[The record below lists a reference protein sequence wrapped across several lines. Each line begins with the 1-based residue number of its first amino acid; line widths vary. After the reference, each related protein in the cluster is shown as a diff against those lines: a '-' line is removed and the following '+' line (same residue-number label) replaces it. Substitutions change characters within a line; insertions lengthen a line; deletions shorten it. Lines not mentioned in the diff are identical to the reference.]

1 MSLLDSLKRALGREA
16 PQPTAQPA
24 PARGAEVEEPR
35 VPEITGAELLA
46 ARQNGHGLVLLD
58 CREDHEWRQGRIPGS
73 LHIPMR
79 QVPGRLNELRRDAEI
94 VVVCAH
100 GNRSY
105 SVAGWLIQN
114 GYGARSLKGGVA
126 DWQWRGYAIETSMP
140 EGS

>member
-1 MSLLDSLKRALGREA
+1 MTLLDTLKRALGRA
-16 PQPTAQPA
+16 TPPPAAQPA
-24 PARGAEVEEPR
+24 NARAAEAEELR

-46 ARQNGHGLVLLD
+46 MRQNGNGLLILD
-58 CREDHEWRQGRIPGS
+58 CREDHEWRQGRIPDS

-105 SVAGWLIQN
+105 SVASWLIQN
-114 GYGARSLKGGVA
+114 GYPVRSLKGGVA
-126 DWQWRGYAIETSMP
+126 DWQWRGYEIERA
-140 EGS
+140 

>member
-1 MSLLDSLKRALGREA
+1 MTLLDTLKRALGRET
-16 PQPTAQPA
+16 PQPAN
-24 PARGAEVEEPR
+24 ARAAAAEELR

-46 ARQNGHGLVLLD
+46 LRQNGNGLLLLD

-79 QVPGRLNELRRDAEI
+79 QVPGRLNEIRRDAEI
-94 VVVCAH
+94 VVACAH

-105 SVAGWLIQN
+105 SVASWLIQN

-126 DWQWRGYAIETSMP
+126 DWQWRGYAIER
-140 EGS
+140 E

>member
-1 MSLLDSLKRALGREA
+1 MTLLDTLKRALGRET
-16 PQPTAQPA
+16 PQPAN
-24 PARGAEVEEPR
+24 ARAAAAEELR
-35 VPEITGAELLA
+35 VPEITGAELQA
-46 ARQNGHGLVLLD
+46 MRQNGNGLLLLD

-79 QVPGRLNELRRDAEI
+79 QVPSRLDEIRRDAEI

-126 DWQWRGYAIETSMP
+126 DWQWRGYAIER
-140 EGS
+140 E

>member
-1 MSLLDSLKRALGREA
+1 MTLLDTLKRALGRET
-16 PQPTAQPA
+16 PQPAAQPA
-24 PARGAEVEEPR
+24 STRAAEAEEIR

-46 ARQNGHGLVLLD
+46 MRQNGNGLLLLD

-79 QVPGRLNELRRDAEI
+79 QVSGRLDEIRRDAEI

-126 DWQWRGYAIETSMP
+126 DWQWRGYEIER
-140 EGS
+140 E

>member
-1 MSLLDSLKRALGREA
+1 MTLLDSLKRALGRETPSA
-16 PQPTAQPA
+16 AQPA
-24 PARGAEVEEPR
+24 ATRAPEPEELR

-46 ARQNGHGLVLLD
+46 MRQNGDGLLLLD
-58 CREDHEWRQGRIPGS
+58 CREDHEWRQERIPGS
-73 LHIPMR
+73 RHIPMR
-79 QVPGRLNELRRDAEI
+79 QIPDRLNEIGREQEI

-126 DWQWRGYAIETSMP
+126 DWQWRGYAIER
-140 EGS
+140 E